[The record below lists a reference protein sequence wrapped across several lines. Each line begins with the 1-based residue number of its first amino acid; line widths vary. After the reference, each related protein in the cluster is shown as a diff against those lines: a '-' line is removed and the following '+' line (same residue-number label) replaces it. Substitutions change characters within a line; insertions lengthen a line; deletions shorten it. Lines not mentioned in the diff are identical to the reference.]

1 MALYKFCDR
10 YLKYPQ
16 VFFLT
21 ISIFIICS
29 CSVYAQ
35 GGKGKIS
42 GKLYDAKTNE
52 LLIGVNI
59 RLEGT
64 KQGATTD
71 QNGNYYILNIAPGVY
86 SVTAS
91 MIGYG
96 SVTKKSVE
104 VYIDR
109 TSTVDFKLSDATVQ
123 MQAITVVAEK
133 PTIIKDQ
140 TSSSTTVDAEQISS
154 APVEGLRGVLD
165 YNSSFQKNEK
175 GEYQVRG
182 SGSNEVAFQVNGVA
196 QTNSNDAIPA
206 YGAATK
212 ADNSWKYDVNPLGV
226 QQMQLITGGFQ
237 SEYGNAQAGIV
248 KVVLKEGSPK
258 FTGEA
263 RVEYRPAG
271 QYHWGKYLYDK
282 SNFEWQTWGN
292 LNYWMQQKDAAAS
305 SPSSNIF
312 TQLGMNSTTRY
323 ATLYNKV
330 YVTKDASEAEKAQWD
345 SLANKEIQWAYNQW
359 VKLHTPSADNPLGVY
374 DYRKLSYYRA
384 TFGFG
389 GPLSKNPDLLRFFL
403 SGEYLNKPTRIPS
416 TEQNQIKQNYT
427 LTLTSTAIPD
437 NKFKFTGT
445 FLRYVGGLFSGSD
458 DIRWSGIQN
467 GSVSE
472 KYFVNRDP
480 VRTEQTTSQSLTHTY
495 TINEHSFIETIAT
508 HQYEKYELPY
518 RYLLTWNDQN
528 DRLDG
533 SNDAVGTLLTRG
545 DWWDQTYFMSY
556 ENIAT
561 DFFQDNR
568 ASTYTLKSDYSNQLN
583 NYNFFKSG
591 FEFNYSDLINT
602 GVTYN
607 YKANAY
613 IAQQGVAEHYT
624 AYPVSGAYYV
634 QDKMEYEGMVAN
646 IGLRAEAYNYQ
657 ALVPTDIYDIF
668 YQGTQGSGYTGSLTT
683 KKSDTKYIFLPR
695 LGLSFPIGEA
705 TAFRLQ
711 FGHFASMP
719 TFAQALGN
727 QIYNG
732 WNVRGNPNLDPK
744 KTINYEVG
752 LQQMVDQ
759 DNRLDI
765 AVYYNDRV
773 TQIGTISIASYTGNI
788 KNLAGY
794 AEDNTQLYTYT
805 TYANNSFGS
814 TLGMDIT
821 LEKVTVGDITYRLNY
836 TLSQTRTGT
845 YGSTVLYPD
854 GASKS
859 DNRITS
865 AAALSPD
872 DRTHKFRGQI
882 QYNMGDETGFR
893 LLGIRPFE
901 NSLFS
906 LTYTVQSGLPF
917 TYQTASDLKDVVYNK
932 RYPLESG
939 FDFNFTRNFIWGST
953 KLIFSIRV
961 MNLFNNRWLTP
972 MGNATNTTTSST
984 NIYKD
989 DLVRWMNNGVTMDQ
1003 ADDPSK
1009 TSYLLYPYMT
1019 YRNIPRQIYFTIGVG
1034 L

>member
-1 MALYKFCDR
+1 MAILRLRGKSIRYFQIFC
-10 YLKYPQ
+10 
-16 VFFLT
+16 FMISLT
-21 ISIFIICS
+21 VILTASAF
-29 CSVYAQ
+29 AQ

-42 GKLYDAKTNE
+42 GKVYDAKTNE
-52 LLIGVNI
+52 AIIGANVH
-59 RLEGT
+59 LEGT
-64 KQGATTD
+64 KQGGATD
-71 QNGNYYILNIAPGVY
+71 ADGNYFILNVNPGIY
-86 SVTAS
+86 AVTAS

-96 SVTKKSVE
+96 SITQSNVE
-104 VYIDR
+104 VNIDR
-109 TSTVDFKLSDATVQ
+109 TTAISFRLNDASVQ
-123 MQAITVVAEK
+123 LQAVTIVAQK

-140 TSSSTTVDAEQISS
+140 TSSTTTIDGDQIKS
-154 APVEGLRGVLD
+154 APIEGLRGALD

-182 SGSNEVAFQVNGVA
+182 SGSNEVSFQVNGVD
-196 QTNSNDAIPA
+196 QTNSNDAVPA
-206 YGAATK
+206 YGGATK
-212 ADNSWKYDVNPLGV
+212 ADNSWKYDVNLLGV

-248 KVVLKEGSPK
+248 KVVLKEGGPK

-271 QYHWGKYLYDK
+271 QYHWGNYLYDK
-282 SNFEWQTWGN
+282 SNFEWKTWGN
-292 LNYWMQQKDAAAS
+292 LNYWMQKKTAAAS

-323 ATLYNKV
+323 ADLYNKV
-330 YVTKDASEAEKAQWD
+330 FVSKNANDAELARWD
-345 SLANKEIQWAYNQW
+345 SLANKEILWAYNQW
-359 VKLHTPSADNPLGVY
+359 VKLHTPSDNNPLGVY
-374 DYRKLSYYRA
+374 DYTKLSYYRA
-384 TFGFG
+384 SFGFG
-389 GPLSKNPDLLRFFL
+389 GPLSKDPDLLRFFL
-403 SGEYLNKPTRIPS
+403 SGEYLSKPTRIPS
-416 TEQNQIKQNYT
+416 TEKEQIKQNYT
-427 LTLTSTAIPD
+427 LTLTSTSIPD
-437 NKFKFTGT
+437 NKFKFTGS

-458 DIRWSGIQN
+458 DIRWSGIVN
-467 GSVSE
+467 SSTSE

-480 VRTEQTTSQSLTHTY
+480 VRTEQTTSQNLTHTY
-495 TINEHSFIETIAT
+495 TINKHSFLETTAT
-508 HQYEKYELPY
+508 HQFEKYELPY
-518 RYLLTWNDQN
+518 RYLLSWNDQN

-533 SNDAVGTLLTRG
+533 SNDVVGTILTRG
-545 DWWDQTYFMSY
+545 DWWDQAYFMSY

-568 ASTYTLKSDYSNQLN
+568 ADSYTLKSDYSNQLN
-583 NYNFFKSG
+583 NFNFFKSG
-591 FEFNYSDLINT
+591 FQLNYSDLRNT

-613 IAQQGVAEHYT
+613 VAQQGVAEHYT
-624 AYPVSGAYYV
+624 AFPLSGALYV

-646 IGLRAEAYNYQ
+646 MGVRAEAYNFQ
-657 ALVPTDIYDIF
+657 TTVPADLFNIF
-668 YQGTQGSGYTGSLTT
+668 YQGTLGAGVLGSMATNRSE
-683 KKSDTKYIFLPR
+683 TKYVVLPR
-695 LGLSFPIGEA
+695 LGLSFPIGES

-719 TFAQALGN
+719 TFAQAFGN
-727 QIYNG
+727 TIFNG
-732 WNVRGNPNLDPK
+732 WNMRGNPNLDPK

-752 LQQMVDQ
+752 LQQMLDE

-821 LEKVTVGDITYRLNY
+821 LEKVTLGDISYRFNY
-836 TLSQTRTGT
+836 TISQTRSGV

-854 GASKS
+854 GASRTN
-859 DNRITS
+859 NRITS
-865 AAALSPD
+865 NALLSPD
-872 DRTHKFRGQI
+872 DRTHKFRGQV
-882 QYNMGDETGFR
+882 QYNVGDGAGF
-893 LLGIRPFE
+893 GIGAIKPFE
-901 NSLFS
+901 NSVFS
-906 LTYTVQSGLPF
+906 LSYTVQSGLPF
-917 TYQTASDLKDVVYNK
+917 TYQTASDLKDVLYNH
-932 RYPLESG
+932 RYPLESS
-939 FDFNFTRNFIWGST
+939 FDFSFVKNVTWAGTR
-953 KLIFSIRV
+953 LIFSVRV
-961 MNLFNNRWLTP
+961 MNLLDNKWLTP
-972 MGNATNTTTSST
+972 LGSATNGATSS

-1003 ADDPSK
+1003 ADDPNK

-1019 YRNIPRQIYFTIGVG
+1019 YRNIPRQIFFTIGLG
-1034 L
+1034 I